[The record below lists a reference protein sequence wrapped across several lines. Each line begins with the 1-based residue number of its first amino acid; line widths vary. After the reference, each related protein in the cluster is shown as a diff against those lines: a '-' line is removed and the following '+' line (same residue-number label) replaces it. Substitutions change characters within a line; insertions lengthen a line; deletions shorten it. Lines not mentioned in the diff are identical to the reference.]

1 MELRVLGLDAIDRV
15 VVDDTEDFVV
25 AAELILL
32 TVDRVFNPTDLLL
45 VLFNSARENFTSVP
59 FMP

>member
-15 VVDDTEDFVV
+15 EVVDNAKLLVV

-32 TVDRVFNPTDLLL
+32 SVDRAFNPTDLLL
-45 VLFNSARENFTSVP
+45 ALLNSARAGCFTP
-59 FMP
+59 